1 MYGKPA
7 AIHIICL
14 VAQEVEKLRIHHGYN
29 EVESVVR
36 VGDNDKEGGFPV
48 PPPNESSS
56 KSSVSM
62 SSLSSRMSNGAKR
75 APHEIKIDLAVLPVA
90 TCQGRIHHF

>member
-14 VAQEVEKLRIHHGYN
+14 VAQEVEKLRIHHGDN
-29 EVESVVR
+29 ENEYVVR

-48 PPPNESSS
+48 PPPDRPKTSIFVDAQPVFYMKNA
-56 KSSVSM
+56 
-62 SSLSSRMSNGAKR
+62 RYI
-75 APHEIKIDLAVLPVA
+75 PYEISI
-90 TCQGRIHHF
+90 

>member
-1 MYGKPA
+1 VYGKPA
-7 AIHIICL
+7 AVKIICL

-48 PPPNESSS
+48 PQCV
-56 KSSVSM
+56 KLQIV
-62 SSLSSRMSNGAKR
+62 RFHK
-75 APHEIKIDLAVLPVA
+75 LPQFFYVER
-90 TCQGRIHHF
+90 G